1 MKQASFKFGETVNK
15 GFFSEK
21 NKNNVEFKVS
31 DKSIDQNIKIDNNKN
46 IITSSQPKK
55 KVENIYYFD

>member
-15 GFFSEK
+15 EFFSEK
-21 NKNNVEFKVS
+21 NKNNVEFTVGG
-31 DKSIDQNIKIDNNKN
+31 KSIDQNIKIDNKN
-46 IITSSQPKK
+46 VITSIQPKK